1 MPKDEHP
8 IHEITL
14 LRHGESEGN
23 AGGYYQGQADG
34 FPLTERG
41 REQVW
46 ALAVYWQ
53 STGVTFDTC
62 IASPLS
68 RARETAEIIADILG
82 LEVEIDP
89 IWLERNNGKF
99 AGLHNSEVEKAPRDE
114 RPTIYTPIGETGET
128 EWELYLRGGRA
139 MQSLLHRPA
148 ARYLVVS
155 HGAILNATLRATLGV
170 RPQAMFR
177 GVWFH
182 FRNAAFASL
191 TYSPDSD
198 RWGVYGVNQR
208 PHWDDER

>member
-1 MPKDEHP
+1 MPKDEQP
-8 IHEITL
+8 IYEITL

-23 AGGYYQGQADG
+23 AGGYYQGQAEG

-46 ALAVYWQ
+46 SLAVYWQ
-53 STGVTFDTC
+53 SVGVTFDTC
-62 IASPLS
+62 IASPLI

-89 IWLERNNGKF
+89 TWMERDNGKF
-99 AGLHNSEVEKAPRDE
+99 AGAHHTEVEKSPRDDMQS
-114 RPTIYTPIGETGET
+114 IYNPIGEHGET

-139 MQSLLHRPA
+139 IQSILHRDP

-155 HGAILNATLRATLGV
+155 HGAILNATLRATFGV
-170 RPQAMFR
+170 TPQPMFR

-182 FRNAAFASL
+182 FRNTAYASL
-191 TYSPDSD
+191 TYSPGSA
-198 RWGVYGVNQR
+198 RWGVHGINQR
-208 PHWDDER
+208 PHWDDGR